1 MYSKSSSAQPLS
13 PYQPNVNQTNN
24 NNNNRRNSPDDS
36 ELPDLSHL
44 SEAERKII
52 EAVLERQRA
61 DEKIS
66 PISEKSNTLPL
77 RLVLA
82 DTICLIFYIQLKNN
96 QFLVFER
103 FKS

>member
-1 MYSKSSSAQPLS
+1 MYSKSSSALPLS
-13 PYQPNVNQTNN
+13 SYQPNVHNS
-24 NNNNRRNSPDDS
+24 NNRQLQRTSPDDN

-66 PISEKSNTLPL
+66 PVSEKSNTLPT
-77 RLVLA
+77 R
-82 DTICLIFYIQLKNN
+82 
-96 QFLVFER
+96 
-103 FKS
+103 